1 MTDGVE
7 FSATDLAVLSD
18 QPVPEEASTP
28 STPSTSPEPAPAAAP
43 APSPAAEPGRAA
55 ADGKDP
61 QPRDDKGKFDTPDGD
76 PANKLVP
83 LPALQEERQRRKEL
97 QERLEA
103 VERQRVADMA
113 KLDERLRI
121 LQGAQQPAQPAQP
134 ETTDDAVRRLDGTV
148 QEVAQRLQAEE
159 HHRALTARYQA
170 AAGEFSAKTPD
181 FQAAYTHLM
190 NVRSA
195 ELAAAGVPPDQ
206 IPMWIQR
213 GELNMAA
220 QALQQGINPAE
231 RAYGIAKALGYRP
244 AEAQSAAATPSPA
257 PSSSPA
263 PAQPDAAA
271 QLATIAGGRDA
282 SASLAAAGG
291 SPAAGTLTLET
302 LLKMDDDEFARLDP
316 KKWRAAMGG

>member
-7 FSATDLAVLSD
+7 FSAADLAVLSD
-18 QPVPEEASTP
+18 KPVPEASA
-28 STPSTSPEPAPAAAP
+28 TPSTSPEPAPAAAP
-43 APSPAAEPGRAA
+43 APSPSPAAEPGKAA

-61 QPRDDKGKFDTPDGD
+61 QPRDDKGKFDTPEGD

-121 LQGAQQPAQPAQP
+121 LQGAQHQP
-134 ETTDDAVRRLDGTV
+134 ETPSVDQDPVGAIKRLDGTV

-181 FQAAYTHLM
+181 FQAAYAHLM

-244 AEAQSAAATPSPA
+244 AEAQPAAATPSPA